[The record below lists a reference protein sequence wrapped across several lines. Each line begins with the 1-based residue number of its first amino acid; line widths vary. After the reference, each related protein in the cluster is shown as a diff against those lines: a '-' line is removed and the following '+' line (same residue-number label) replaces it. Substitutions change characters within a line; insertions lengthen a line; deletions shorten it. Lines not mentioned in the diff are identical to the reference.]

1 MNHLH
6 DAWKGSSAG
15 GFFGWLSYDDD
26 DDDDDDDD
34 NDDGGGG
41 GDDHDN
47 GDGISSSLEQWLEEK
62 ISSVVKG
69 TLALLGNQ
77 DMSKGVP

>member
-1 MNHLH
+1 M
-6 DAWKGSSAG
+6 
-15 GFFGWLSYDDD
+15 SYDDD
-26 DDDDDDDD
+26 DDDDDDDN

-41 GDDHDN
+41 GGGGGGGVDDHHN

-77 DMSKGVP
+77 DMSKGMP

>member
-1 MNHLH
+1 M
-6 DAWKGSSAG
+6 
-15 GFFGWLSYDDD
+15 SYDND

-34 NDDGGGG
+34 NGDGGGG
-41 GDDHDN
+41 GGGGGGVDDHDN

-77 DMSKGVP
+77 DMSKCVP